1 MNTYLIETPHKKLSI
16 YLSIYLSLS
25 NIYLSVYEGYS
36 HEPIAI
42 TRSFVG

>member
-1 MNTYLIETPHKKLSI
+1 MNRYLIETPHKKII
-16 YLSIYLSLS
+16 YLSVYLSLS